1 MSLWRTNGDLPYH
14 QAVNNAE
21 RASAVPTTTM
31 LLKYINEHKS
41 DAINIL
47 DNKRQTALHIAV
59 RHASYKV
66 VNVLLQGVD
75 HIKVDGKDSS
85 GMAPMDSAVQAAAYT
100 MVLLLQS
107 YWGNWVVWTIKA
119 YMPLFGMWLSNI
131 GRFNY
136 VIQCIQWY
144 WRTKIY
150 KPSWWS
156 TARMSRR
163 TICVQLQSSGI
174 LESWSLRKEM
184 KIRP

>member
-47 DNKRQTALHIAV
+47 DNKRQTALHIA
-59 RHASYKV
+59 SYKV

-107 YWGNWVVWTIKA
+107 YFEATGLYGPSRHICQCCQCNSCGCSITCIWHRYPI
-119 YMPLFGMWLSNI
+119 F
-131 GRFNY
+131 RFTY
-136 VIQCIQWY
+136 LGCDWA
-144 WRTKIY
+144 TLGDL
-150 KPSWWS
+150 
-156 TARMSRR
+156 TMSYNVFSD
-163 TICVQLQSSGI
+163 TG
-174 LESWSLRKEM
+174 
-184 KIRP
+184 